1 MRLRTCLHLH
11 RGRSFRPGVYRV
23 DIYLN
28 DTYISTRDVQFQ
40 MSQDGKQL
48 APCLSPEHMSAMGVN
63 RYAVPGM
70 ERLPADTCTSL
81 NSMIQGATFS
91 LMSGSG
97 DCT

>member
-1 MRLRTCLHLH
+1 M
-11 RGRSFRPGVYRV
+11 YRV

-28 DTYISTRDVQFQ
+28 DTYISTRDVQFPDE
-40 MSQDGKQL
+40 SGRE
-48 APCLSPEHMSAMGVN
+48 ATCPCLSPEHMSAMGVN

-81 NSMIQGATFS
+81 NSMIQGAHS
-91 LMSGSG
+91 GLMSGSS